1 MRKLSL
7 LALVLGFGS
16 ACQGYH
22 FKSVQP
28 RPVVLINKSID
39 TGVQVAPPVLII
51 AQDTSGSMCEPI
63 SSADPVGD
71 GGLCASDPTRSKM
84 AITSNAMIQI
94 FDTLNPTTHP
104 FNLGL
109 YSFPS
114 DSSCGAGTQQVPTTD
129 AGTAIPAIQ
138 LWYATIANNVGGGTP
153 TAQTLAAVAND
164 PAFAHSAATSKKVL
178 LLVTDGLPNCNAGN
192 PCANLPWTDGKIHG
206 CESPEYVADVLGI
219 DAGAPTGCSCSQLA
233 CDTST
238 NQSTGATC
246 CTNKD
251 PNACLDAQASVAAV
265 ADLYQ
270 NHQVTTYVIGM
281 GFDLKLTSGATLDAM
296 AQAGQ
301 GGNPDAG
308 HFSAD
313 TPQQL
318 QDALQSIITLVT
330 ESCIYNLD
338 SPPAD
343 PRLIEL
349 VLDGTTLTQ
358 GAPDGFL
365 YFPPPAAGGP
375 AQVQLQGTACTQ
387 LQNGQTHSLKI
398 HAVG

>member
-1 MRKLSL
+1 MRKLSSLL
-7 LALVLGFGS
+7 LALGVTL

-28 RPVVLINKSID
+28 KPVVLINKSID
-39 TGVQVAPPVLII
+39 TGVQLAPPVLII
-51 AQDTSGSMCEPI
+51 VQDTSGSMCEPI
-63 SSADPVGD
+63 SSTDEVVD
-71 GGLCASDPTRSKM
+71 GGSCAADAGRSKM

-94 FDTLNPTTHP
+94 FGQLDTASHP

-114 DSSCGAGTQQVPTTD
+114 DNSCGAGTLQVPTTD

-153 TAQTLAAVAND
+153 TAQTLSTVAND
-164 PAFAHSAATSKKVL
+164 PTFAQSAATSKKVL
-178 LLVTDGLPNCNAGN
+178 LLVTDGLPNCNHAN
-192 PCANLPWTDGKIHG
+192 PCASALWSDGKSHG
-206 CESPEYVADVLGI
+206 CESPEYLSAYFGV
-219 DAGAPTGCSCSQLA
+219 DAGPPTGCSCSRLG
-233 CDTST
+233 CDTT
-238 NQSTGATC
+238 NNQSTANTC
-246 CTNKD
+246 CTTKFSEE
-251 PNACLDAQASVAAV
+251 CLDGQASVQAI

-270 NHQVTTYVIGM
+270 NHQVTTYVVGM

-296 AQAGQ
+296 ARAGQ

-358 GAPDGFL
+358 DSPNGFI
-365 YFPPPAAGGP
+365 YIPPPSSGGP
-375 AQVQLQGTACTQ
+375 AQVELQGTSCTQ